1 MGGIDKYDLLLPL
14 LFLSY
19 NSFSQ
24 TSGHV
29 ILDSSSNDN
38 NTINNNNNNNN
49 NNIKS
54 TKFSS
59 LVTNDDEAN
68 VMSCLLAKDM
78 GAHKVVALIN
88 NPAYVDLVQDKG
100 IDIAIAPS
108 QITIGTFIA
117 EIEGKDVVK
126 VHSLRRGAA
135 EAIEAIAKESP
146 SGKKSSI
153 GKELGEISLPEGATI
168 GALIRD
174 NKGKIAHD
182 HVHLREND
190 HVIVFLTDKGVIK
203 QVKETFSPE

>member
-1 MGGIDKYDLLLPL
+1 MCIRDRHLL
-14 LFLSY
+14 
-19 NSFSQ
+19 
-24 TSGHV
+24 HEE
-29 ILDSSSNDN
+29 
-38 NTINNNNNNNN
+38 
-49 NNIKS
+49 NIEG
-54 TKFSS
+54 TDVFAA
-59 LVTNDDEAN
+59 VTNDDEAN

-108 QITIGTFIA
+108 QITIGTFLA

-135 EAIEAIAKESP
+135 EAIEAIAKKSP
-146 SGKKSSI
+146 SGKESSI

-190 HVIVFLTDKGVIK
+190 HVIVFLTDKKAIK
-203 QVKETFSPE
+203 QVKETFSPA